1 MSGQQLAMLDAPTS
15 QSPTGIEAENITRNI
30 TTGVSGG
37 PLAEP
42 YDPPMDWSDVDA
54 RLGLPSDTQLRKLA
68 KSIDAS
74 HRKQTDRTA
83 NWRTDE
89 HRLIG
94 LLGERAAA
102 RWLGLPMDLRIRKT
116 GNRTV
121 NLVKRTYPHT
131 LIDVI
136 TRRPLANGDMPDLT
150 RRIREGN
157 LTNLDALVLVVYLG
171 EQYEPW
177 IAGWLPEIEL
187 WRSGERQRF
196 QAGITNLVAP
206 IGALYPMEDLWE
218 QMYGEVR

>member
-1 MSGQQLAMLDAPTS
+1 MAGIPGGATMSFSSLTQ
-15 QSPTGIEAENITRNI
+15 TRA
-30 TTGVSGG
+30 GVPGG
-37 PLAEP
+37 PLAQP
-42 YDPPMDWSDVDA
+42 YDPALDWSAVDA
-54 RLGLPSDTQLRKLA
+54 RLGLPNDAQLRKLA
-68 KSIDAS
+68 SAIDAS
-74 HRKQTDRTA
+74 HRKQKDRTA

-94 LLGERAAA
+94 LIGERAAA
-102 RWLGLPMDLRIRKT
+102 RWLNLPMDLRIKKH
-116 GNRTV
+116 GNKTV
-121 NLVKRTYPHT
+121 NLVHRHYPHT

-150 RRIREGN
+150 RRVKEGN

-206 IGALYPMEDLWE
+206 IGALYPMNDLWE
-218 QMYGEVR
+218 QMYGHE